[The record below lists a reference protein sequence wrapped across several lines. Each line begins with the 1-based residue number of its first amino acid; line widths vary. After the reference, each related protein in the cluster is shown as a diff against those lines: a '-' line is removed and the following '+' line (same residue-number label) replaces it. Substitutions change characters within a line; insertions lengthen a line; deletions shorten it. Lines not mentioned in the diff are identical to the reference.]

1 MMLTSGA
8 FGYLFD
14 YILWW
19 VLYLSLLLHTWCFF
33 KLFPWKVYRKL
44 GLSIGNGLVFLC
56 LIGFVALAGESYFR
70 FACVQTDSFG
80 VSLPARRWFALHTHL
95 NSLGCRDREWS
106 PIKPPGIR
114 RIAFVG
120 DSFIYGWGI
129 ERTEDRFPDR
139 IQSLFDGR
147 SPGTVEVM
155 NVAKPGWDT
164 GAQLQPI
171 QDMIARYGVDEV
183 VLCYVANDIEKLLP
197 TTDDFNPIR
206 PPDAQFFNMDSSCLM
221 DYLYRRIYLPR
232 IPSVRNYHDWLAEG
246 YGDEGIWRR
255 HQEQLNAIIGH
266 CRENGVTLHVALL
279 PFIRTSG
286 DKFHIADLHALM
298 RRFFEVNQTPV
309 VDLYPAIA
317 GLPAEDLVVN
327 RVDAHPNE
335 RAHKLFA
342 EAIWR
347 AFYAQP

>member
-1 MMLTSGA
+1 MLTSGA
-8 FGYLFD
+8 FGYMFD

-44 GLSIGNGLVFLC
+44 GLSLGNGLVFLC
-56 LIGFVALAGESYFR
+56 LIGFVALAAESYLR

-80 VSLPARRWFALHTHL
+80 VSLPARRWFALHSKL

-106 PIKPPGIR
+106 PVKPPGVR

-120 DSFIYGWGI
+120 DSFTYGWGI
-129 ERTEDRFPDR
+129 ELPERRFSDR

-147 SPGTVEVM
+147 APNTVEVM

-171 QDMIARYGVDEV
+171 QDMIALYGVDEV

-197 TTDDFNPIR
+197 TRDEFNPTR
-206 PPDAQFFNMDSSCLM
+206 PPEVQFFNMDSSCLM
-221 DYLYRRIYLPR
+221 DYLYRRLYLPR
-232 IPSVRNYHDWLAEG
+232 IPSVKNYHDWLAEG
-246 YGDEGIWRR
+246 FADEDIGRR
-255 HQEQLNAIIGH
+255 HQQQLITIINH
-266 CRENGVTLHVALL
+266 CREKDVTLHVVLL

-286 DKFHIADLHALM
+286 NKLQVAALHALL
-298 RRFFEVNQTPV
+298 RKFFEANQTPV
-309 VDLYPAIA
+309 VDLYPPIA
-317 GLPAEDLVVN
+317 GLPADELVVN
-327 RVDAHPNE
+327 RADAHPNE
-335 RAHKLFA
+335 RAHALFA
-342 EAIWR
+342 QVIWQ
-347 AFYAQP
+347 AFYAAP